1 LITPALLAL
10 IIAASRHLCSKNFGT
25 VFNTVIIEYLLIPF
39 NNENKSKIMFQ
50 KKMPTGGLVLAGLA
64 AFAYYKYSKMSA
76 EEKSNL
82 MSDLKEK
89 GQKLYEQY
97 VPEDVRSMLSGKSN
111 MNTNSQFGEGSAYTS

>member
-1 LITPALLAL
+1 
-10 IIAASRHLCSKNFGT
+10 
-25 VFNTVIIEYLLIPF
+25 
-39 NNENKSKIMFQ
+39 MFQ
-50 KKMPTGGLVLAGLA
+50 KKMPTGGLVIAGLA
-64 AFAYYKYSKMSA
+64 AYAYYKYSKMSA